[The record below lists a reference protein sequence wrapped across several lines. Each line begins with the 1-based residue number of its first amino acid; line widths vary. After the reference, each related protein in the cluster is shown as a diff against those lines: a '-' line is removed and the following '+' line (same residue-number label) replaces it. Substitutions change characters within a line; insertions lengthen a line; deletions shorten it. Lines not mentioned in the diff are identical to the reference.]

1 MLLALF
7 SSAVH
12 LLASYQSGSIS
23 QKQQSISRFIRY
35 FTPQSEQFE
44 DAVTGSA
51 HCSLAPLWAQRM
63 WKARLEARQISMRG
77 GRLTCDVMGDSVAV
91 EGAAVTYMR
100 GKIVI

>member
-23 QKQQSISRFIRY
+23 QKQQSISLFIRY

-51 HCSLAPLWAQRM
+51 HCSLAPLWAQRIDGEGQTGSQ
-63 WKARLEARQISMRG
+63 ADLHERGEA
-77 GRLTCDVMGDSVAV
+77 DV
-91 EGAAVTYMR
+91 
-100 GKIVI
+100 